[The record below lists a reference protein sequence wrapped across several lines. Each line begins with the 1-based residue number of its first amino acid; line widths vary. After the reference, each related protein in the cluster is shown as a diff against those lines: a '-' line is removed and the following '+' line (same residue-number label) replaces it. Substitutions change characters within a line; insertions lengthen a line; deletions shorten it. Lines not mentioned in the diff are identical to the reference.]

1 MRDMVKQ
8 GRSLRANIGIRRE
21 HVAYTP
27 AYAIIRQEYVRI
39 RDMVNKQGRSLRA
52 NIGRRFHMFGTCKID
67 LIDTQPLAVTLL
79 PSLGHSC
86 SCSDAFQAQR
96 LPLSFTI
103 LSLLRRSYPCSDA
116 FPPLPLRH
124 ATTCCDTL
132 ALSGALV
139 FLL

>member
-1 MRDMVKQ
+1 MVNK
-8 GRSLRANIGIRRE
+8 GRSLRANIKIRTTN
-21 HVAYTP
+21 VAYTL
-27 AYAIIRQEYVRI
+27 AFAIIRQEYVRI
-39 RDMVNKQGRSLRA
+39 RDMVNKGRSLRA

-86 SCSDAFQAQR
+86 SCSDASQAQR